1 MEHIVTVFRF
11 VIINYILDLRFI
23 LNLVLLVALPL
34 AMVYVA
40 DRFRVLDSNFFSG
53 GIYIMFTILFLLV
66 AYING
71 IVEAFFTT
79 YRYKL
84 YTQLKQADKDEM

>member
-23 LNLVLLVALPL
+23 LNLIVLVALPL

-40 DRFRVLDSNFFSG
+40 DRFNILDSSFFSG
-53 GIYIMFTILFLLV
+53 GIYTMFAILFLLV
-66 AYING
+66 SYING
-71 IVEAFFTT
+71 IVEAFFIT

-84 YTQLKQADKDEM
+84 YTQLRQDDKN